1 MYPEI
6 GAKMGPKKPFTKK
19 LMDTRPKTLA
29 IATVQRGVS

>member
-1 MYPEI
+1 MYPKI
-6 GAKMGPKKPFTKK
+6 GPKKGSKKPFTKK